1 MMKIEV
7 WSDYACPFCYIG
19 KRELENAIQ
28 TTGFQGKVDVQFK
41 AYQLD
46 PGAAAEVEGSMYSS
60 LAKKFG
66 STEEQAKAQTAGI
79 IARAK
84 EVGLNYDFDAMK
96 LGNTFKAHRLA
107 KFAATVNLEKE
118 MNERLLK
125 AHFEEGV
132 QLGNAE
138 ELVKLAKEVGIEE
151 NTVREFLADDQF
163 ATDVLSDIQKASEL
177 GIQGV
182 PFFVINDKYAISGAQ
197 PAETFEQAVKQVA
210 EEEGLKPGLKMM
222 GTGNAGVCT
231 DGQCEI

>member
-1 MMKIEV
+1 MKIEV

-19 KRELENAIQ
+19 KKELEKAIES
-28 TTGFQGKVDVQFK
+28 TGFQGKIDVAFK

-46 PGAAAEVEGSMYSS
+46 PGAPAEVEGTIYSS

-66 STEEQAKAQTAGI
+66 SSEEQAKAQTAGI

-84 EVGLNYDFDAMK
+84 EVGLNYDFEAMK

-107 KFAATVNLEKE
+107 KFAGSVGKEKE

-125 AHFEEGV
+125 AYFEEGA
-132 QLGNAE
+132 QLGNVDV
-138 ELVKLAKEVGIEE
+138 LVALAKEIGLEE
-151 NTVREFLADDQF
+151 QAVREFLADDQY
-163 ATDVLSDIQKASEL
+163 ATEVLSDIQQASEL

-182 PFFVINDKYAISGAQ
+182 PFFVINEKYAISGAQ
-197 PAETFEQAVKQVA
+197 PTAVFEEAVKKVA
-210 EEEGLKPGLKMM
+210 EEEGLRPGLTMM
-222 GTGNAGVCT
+222 GSGNAGVCA

>member
-1 MMKIEV
+1 MKIKV

-19 KRELENAIQ
+19 KRELEKAIQ
-28 TTGFQGKVDVQFK
+28 STGFQGKIDVEFK

-46 PGAAAEVEGSMYSS
+46 PGAPAEAEGTIYSS

-66 STEEQAKAQTAGI
+66 ASEEQAKAQTAGI
-79 IARAK
+79 AARAK

-107 KFAATVNLEKE
+107 KFAESVGKEKE
-118 MNERLLK
+118 MNERLLQ
-125 AHFEEGV
+125 AFFEEGA
-132 QLGNAE
+132 QLGNTDV
-138 ELVKLAKEVGIEE
+138 LVALAKEVGLDEQA
-151 NTVREFLADDQF
+151 VRGFLADDQY
-163 ATDVLSDIQKASEL
+163 ATEVLSDIQQASEL

-197 PAETFEQAVKQVA
+197 PTEVFEEAVKKVA
-210 EEEGLKPGLKMM
+210 EEEGLRPGLTMM
-222 GTGNAGVCT
+222 GNGSAGTCS